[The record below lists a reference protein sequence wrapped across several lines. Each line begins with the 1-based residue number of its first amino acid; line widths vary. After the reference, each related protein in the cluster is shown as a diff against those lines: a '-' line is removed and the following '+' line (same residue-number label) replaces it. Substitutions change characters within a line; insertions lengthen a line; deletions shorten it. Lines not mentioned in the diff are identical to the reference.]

1 MSILDRLNLLIRS
14 ELNEISSRD
23 RFRSTMSDVESSLR
37 DARRQ
42 QIELRKGERQ
52 FIEEIKSSR
61 QKVDLWEQRAVLA
74 LKAGEEDLAREALV
88 QKNKTLSTIE
98 KLRDQLDDQRAYL
111 KDITRALEALELKLQ
126 GTRMQSGRPGTPNT
140 PSMSEHP
147 LNDESAWDRELKR
160 RLAAKGGDIPEFES
174 NDASSVPPSN
184 ERTFNE
190 FDRMADKIRGFEA
203 SIEAFQEL
211 SVDDIV
217 DPRRKE
223 LENVFNRMERQKKT
237 NDDLEDLKK
246 KFGG

>member
-52 FIEEIKSSR
+52 LIEEIKSSR

-126 GTRMQSGRPGTPNT
+126 GTRMQSDRRST
-140 PSMSEHP
+140 PSTSEQP

-160 RLAAKGGDIPEFES
+160 RLAAKGGDVPEMDS
-174 NDASSVPPSN
+174 SDPSSVSPGN